1 MAQNAASR
9 GADSVSAYDSP
20 KDPSHLA
27 SLWALSPE
35 SFHVITQRAVLPPW
49 HGAIRL
55 LSDTEDPALTHEI
68 RRTVT
73 IPRGR
78 AQVWA
83 SLGELFGSERTLGWP
98 ILDAELRREIARG
111 TPRPSLFRREKV
123 IAGELATWV
132 AERVRVTDAV
142 VFERSVV
149 EFHLD
154 EGESDTDTQLRSSL
168 KIGAQRGATESL
180 RRHALR
186 LLDFVLPW
194 HQIRS
199 VAERA
204 QTAVPAEE
212 SASTTPVIPQVDGET
227 GFFSNREFT
236 GSGSA
241 AELPRDRD

>member
-20 KDPSHLA
+20 NDPSHLA

-55 LSDTEDPALTHEI
+55 LSDTEDSALTHEI

-78 AQVWA
+78 EQVWA

-111 TPRPSLFRREKV
+111 TPRPSLFRRGRV
-123 IAGELATWV
+123 IAGELATWG

-142 VFERSVV
+142 VFERIVA

-154 EGESDTDTQLRSSL
+154 EGDSESETRLRSSL
-168 KIGAQRGATESL
+168 KVAARPGATESL

-204 QTAVPAEE
+204 QTAVPTAEL
-212 SASTTPVIPQVDGET
+212 SSTTQVIPHLGGET
-227 GFFSNREFT
+227 GFFSSREF
-236 GSGSA
+236 SGPP
-241 AELPRDRD
+241 AEPQRDRD